1 MEGSAMASCYLKN
14 IFSVHRT
21 EYENIIKKVRRKVK
35 TLVDQTGVDTLLVFT
50 GVSGMAVGFPVTR
63 SLKLRPVVVRKTI
76 KGTHGYNKVEM
87 DGEPTGKFIIIDD
100 CIDTGKTIR
109 RVLKEIETYRS
120 RYYRNC
126 PDEQVDSPLKCI
138 GIVLYNH
145 IGSFHGNFKTK
156 SSSIPVYCV
165 T

>member
-1 MEGSAMASCYLKN
+1 MASCYLKD

-21 EYENIIKKVRRKVK
+21 EYENIIEKVRRKVK
-35 TLVDQTGVDTLLVFT
+35 ALVDQTGADTLVFT
-50 GVSGMAVGFPVTR
+50 GISGMAVGFPITR
-63 SLKLRPVVVRKTI
+63 SLKLRPIVIRKTI
-76 KGTHGYNKVEM
+76 RGTHGHCKVEI
-87 DGEPTGKFIIIDD
+87 DGAPTGKFIIIDD

-109 RVLKEIETYRS
+109 RILKEIETYHC
-120 RYYRNC
+120 YFNNPDYRAG
-126 PDEQVDSPLKCI
+126 SPPEYI

-145 IGSFHGNFKTK
+145 IGSFHGNFNTK